1 MRCGETALPAG
12 ALDGGRVLDGA
23 ALGKALRQVLAR
35 TEITATRAMIAV
47 SDAVASFRVLSFPQ
61 GTSDAEVENAIK
73 KDLPTA
79 SPRMAHFQV
88 EVQNGLPERTVY
100 AAVWDRSHVQAIAD
114 IARQTGLEPI
124 AAELK
129 SLCLARALPLSACTV
144 VDLSGDPVEAILI
157 DDSLPRVWHG
167 FKLQPAPKND
177 LAASIAV
184 GLRPVLQF
192 YERRPAASGS
202 FGPDSPILLRSDQ
215 VLPDQIMKRL
225 ARLTGHP
232 VEPIPQPAR
241 VPAEVRH
248 ETYLTCIGLIM
259 RRQ

>member
-1 MRCGETALPAG
+1 MRCGEAAVPPGSLHA
-12 ALDGGRVLDGA
+12 GRVVDA
-23 ALGKALRQVLAR
+23 EALGKVLRQVLAR

-47 SDAVASFRVLSFPQ
+47 SDALASFRVMTFAA
-61 GTSDAEVENAIK
+61 GTADLEVENAVK
-73 KDLPTA
+73 RELPAAT
-79 SPRMAHFQV
+79 PKMALWHM
-88 EVQNGLPERTVY
+88 EVQNDRPERTVY
-100 AAVWDRSHVQAIAD
+100 AAAWDRSHIQAVAD
-114 IARQTGLEPI
+114 IARQAGLEPV
-124 AAELK
+124 AVELK
-129 SLCLARALPLSACTV
+129 SLCLARALPLPSCIV

-167 FKLQPAPKND
+167 FQLQPAPKND
-177 LAASIAV
+177 LAASIAD
-184 GLRPVLQF
+184 GLKSVLRF
-192 YERRPAASGS
+192 YERRPAAGGS
-202 FGPDSPILLRSDQ
+202 FGPGSPILLRSDQ

-225 ARLTGHP
+225 TRLTGHR